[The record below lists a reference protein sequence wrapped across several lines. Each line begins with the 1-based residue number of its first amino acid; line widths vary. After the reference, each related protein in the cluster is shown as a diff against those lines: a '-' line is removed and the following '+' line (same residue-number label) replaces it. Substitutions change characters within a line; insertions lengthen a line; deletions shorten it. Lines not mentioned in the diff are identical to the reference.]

1 MGSEGRTG
9 SHQRLIGIAVAF
21 TLLVTACGQSVEN
34 TSNPTTSAP
43 SADELV
49 AELASA
55 GIGVY
60 DTFDATVPLSA
71 VTGGDSPVQLQQDQL
86 AGFAAELQ
94 SGGGVTGGQLDDLV
108 PMPEGAPPFSY
119 LVAGWVSGYD
129 SPEASQALA
138 LLGGADAH
146 DWTHPAAIMFPNL
159 VMVLF
164 VSNIAREA
172 GTEAGTASYQPIQGA
187 LVAYPIADGTLCSGL
202 SGWING
208 VLDSIF
214 NAIKIDDDSWVPTII
229 KDIWNLAVD
238 LAKEVVSGLISI
250 LGGAVVSAIK
260 FGLGI
265 VGTLSLMASYMKP
278 WVVTLASD
286 PTSDHLTHEGEATHK
301 GDVTATVKASGASW
315 APAIVDCAKLA
326 GVDLPSASTDGKPVT
341 WKTESLSAVELATDA
356 SHDDKVSDDGTAQL
370 HYETLPESPEDT
382 QNGTLYDGQW
392 QVTATVERLTGDEI
406 SNLLDS
412 VVFTGAAGK
421 ILSVVLGPLV
431 NQVKAKLVALMHA
444 NGSMVQ
450 SIGFHWA
457 GQLPTKQA
465 SCFPGI
471 WMSIA
476 YTQQGHNTEGG
487 QGIMLTIGTNDNGL
501 IDFTDSTPVYTQFD
515 ADNAPIAR
523 IDQTGSVQFSLYRSD
538 LGTFVT
544 EAAGH
549 NYSLTP
555 YAWLDEWVQA
565 GEGVQDYSGS
575 GTGPGAELTC
585 DADTLTW
592 IAPGNVST
600 YVFTKVED
608 FTEEMPAPPPS
619 DGDTGTTQPTIPQ
632 DWGTGLDACKL
643 LTIDE
648 VQAVFPDAEEP
659 QGEDD
664 LGTPLIH
671 QCTFFNALSIQ
682 ATIPQTP
689 ESYSQGAGE
698 LDLQAVELAGI
709 GDWALEMISPAD
721 SQSGTPDTVLIVAGG
736 TSQVTISITL
746 WYGPEP
752 GSPEEA
758 AVIDLLKKAL
768 SRV

>member
-1 MGSEGRTG
+1 VGSEGRTG
-9 SHQRLIGIAVAF
+9 SHRRLIGVAVAF
-21 TLLVTACGQSVEN
+21 TLLVTACSQGANDATTPSV
-34 TSNPTTSAP
+34 SAP
-43 SADELV
+43 STDELV
-49 AELASA
+49 TQLASA

-60 DTFDATVPLSA
+60 DTFDASDPITA
-71 VTGGDSPVQLQQDQL
+71 VTGDVSPVQLQQDQL

-108 PMPEGAPPFSY
+108 AMPEGAPPFSY
-119 LVAGWVSGYD
+119 LVAGWVSGYN
-129 SPEASQALA
+129 SPEAAQALA

-146 DWTHPAAIMFPNL
+146 DWTHPATIMFPNL
-159 VMVLF
+159 VLMLF

-172 GTEAGTASYQPIQGA
+172 GAEAGTTSYQPIQGA

-214 NAIKIDDDSWVPTII
+214 NSIKIDDDSWVPTII

-238 LAKEVVSGLISI
+238 LAKGVVAGLISI

-260 FGLGI
+260 LALGI
-265 VGTLSLMASYMKP
+265 AGTLSLMASYMKP
-278 WVVTLASD
+278 WVVTLAAQ
-286 PTSDHLTHEGEATHK
+286 PASDHLKHDGEATHK

-326 GVDLPSASTDGKPVT
+326 GIDLPSASTEGKPVT
-341 WKTESLSAVELATDA
+341 WKTESLSAVELALDA
-356 SHDDKVSDDGTAQL
+356 SHDDKVKGDGTAQL
-370 HYETLPESPEDT
+370 HYETLPELPEDT

-392 QVTATVERLTGDEI
+392 QVTATVERLSGDEI
-406 SNLLDS
+406 SKLLDS
-412 VVFTGAAGK
+412 VVFTGVAGK
-421 ILSVVLGPLV
+421 ILGVVLGPLV
-431 NQVKAKLVALMHA
+431 NEVKAKLVTLMHA

-450 SIGFHWA
+450 PVGFHWA
-457 GQLPTKQA
+457 GDLPTKQA

-471 WMSIA
+471 WVSIA

-501 IDFTDSTPVYTQFD
+501 IDFTDSDPVYTQFN

-544 EAAGH
+544 EAAAH

-565 GEGVQDYSGS
+565 GEGVQDFSGS

-619 DGDTGTTQPTIPQ
+619 DGQTGTTKPTIPQ
-632 DWGTGLDACKL
+632 DWGAGLDACKL

-648 VQAVFPDAEEP
+648 VQAVYPDAQEP
-659 QGEDD
+659 DGEDD
-664 LGTPLIH
+664 LGSPLIH
-671 QCTFFNALSIQ
+671 ACTFFNALTIQ

-689 ESYSQGAGE
+689 ESYSQDAGTF
-698 LDLQAVELAGI
+698 DMQVVEVSGI

-721 SQSGTPDTVLIVAGG
+721 PQSGTSDTVLIVVAG

-746 WYGPEP
+746 WYGAEP